1 MAARQGRELAWPMIA
16 VNVEQAIY
24 AKITQLTS
32 VVSMVMLVL
41 QPHG

>member
-1 MAARQGRELAWPMIA
+1 MVAG
-16 VNVEQAIY
+16 NVEQDIY

-41 QPHG
+41 QPDRIAI